1 MVSAL
6 KQWLKKWLGIDVLEV
21 ENLTLVLAVAAH
33 AKRMEQERRDSVEWC
48 DSTNKDILTCKAVL
62 LSHTDR
68 LDDLVGRVALV
79 EEPVNQCLA
88 DCAKLPDFEARIAFL
103 ENSLTAKATTAKI
116 VPKPHKATFR
126 QFAAAASAQQ
136 ETE

>member
-1 MVSAL
+1 MVSAIVRWI
-6 KQWLKKWLGIDVLEV
+6 KDGLGISALER
-21 ENLTLVLAVAAH
+21 ENVQLA
-33 AKRMEQERRDSVEWC
+33 
-48 DSTNKDILTCKAVL
+48 KAL
-62 LSHTDR
+62 LSQDKRIDDSDEKNSMALGQCTTAITKR
-68 LDDLVGRVALV
+68 LRTV
-79 EEPVNQCLA
+79 EESIE
-88 DCAKLPDFEARIAFL
+88 DHEARIAFL